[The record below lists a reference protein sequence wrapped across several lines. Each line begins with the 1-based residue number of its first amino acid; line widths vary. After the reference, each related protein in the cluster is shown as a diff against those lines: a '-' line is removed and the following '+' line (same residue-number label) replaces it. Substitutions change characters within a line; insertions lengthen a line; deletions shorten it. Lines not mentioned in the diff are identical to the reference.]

1 MTMQKH
7 SLPVSDSFRGVAI
20 AGFSVIILT
29 FGVLGGWAATAPLDS
44 AVVAG
49 GLVTSASN
57 RKTVQHF
64 EGGMISEIR
73 TAEGRSVKQG
83 EVLFVLDSTQARA
96 GVEIILNQLHQN
108 LAREARL
115 SAEILGASEIAFP
128 AELDNLKLDP
138 SVIQVLNDQKRQFE
152 ERRNSLEG
160 QIAILRSRREQL
172 RTEIEGVDREHKSTI
187 QQVAFLEDELTGL
200 RTLYEKGL
208 QPKSRL
214 LALEREKARLDGN
227 IGRLTA
233 ERAKAESG
241 VGEAELQIQQ
251 LRQRQQE
258 EVGKELVDVR
268 EKINDLRQR
277 LPVARDV
284 FRRLEVLAPTAG
296 TIQNLKFFTTGAVIR
311 AGEPLLDIVPAN
323 DDLIVQAH
331 VSPLDVNS
339 VTAGSHSEV
348 RFPSFKSRALPT
360 IFGNVTSIS
369 QDRLMDEATK
379 QPYFLALI
387 KVDTAHI
394 PEEFR
399 SKLTPGLNAEIIL
412 PTGERTVLAYLIDPL
427 RETLRK
433 TFREK

>member
-1 MTMQKH
+1 MHKH
-7 SLPVSDSFRGVAI
+7 SQPVSDSFRGVAI
-20 AGFSVIILT
+20 AGFSVILLT

-44 AVVAG
+44 AVVAS

-57 RKTVQHF
+57 RKTVQHY
-64 EGGMISEIR
+64 EGGMIAEIR
-73 TAEGRSVKQG
+73 TAEGRAVKEG
-83 EVLFVLDSTQARA
+83 EVLFVLDSTQAKA
-96 GVEIILNQLHQN
+96 GVEIILNQFHQN

-115 SAEILGASEIAFP
+115 IAELSGASDISFP
-128 AELDNLKLDP
+128 TELANLKLDR
-138 SVIQVLNDQKRQFE
+138 SVTQVLSDQKRQFD

-172 RTEIEGVDREHKSTI
+172 RTEIEGVSREHASTN

-233 ERAKAESG
+233 DRAKAEAG
-241 VGEAELQIQQ
+241 IGEAELQIQQ

-258 EVGKELVDVR
+258 DVGKELVEVR

-284 FRRLEVLAPTAG
+284 FRRLEVVAPTDG
-296 TIQNLKFFTTGAVIR
+296 TVQNLKFFTPGAVIR
-311 AGEPLLDIVPAN
+311 AGEALLDIVPAN
-323 DDLIVQAH
+323 DDLIIQAH

-339 VTAGSHSEV
+339 VTEGAHSEV
-348 RFPSFKSRALPT
+348 RFPSFKSRTLPT
-360 IFGNVTSIS
+360 IFGRVTSIS
-369 QDRLMDEATK
+369 KDRLMDEATK

-387 KVDTAHI
+387 KVETTGI

-399 SKLTPGLNAEIIL
+399 SKLTPGLNAEVIL
-412 PTGERTVLAYLIDPL
+412 PTGERTVFAYLIDPL

>member
-1 MTMQKH
+1 MQKH
-7 SLPVSDSFRGVAI
+7 SLPVNDSFRGVAI
-20 AGFSVIILT
+20 AGFSVIGLT

-44 AVVAG
+44 AVVAS

-73 TAEGRSVKQG
+73 TAEGNSVKQG

-96 GVEIILNQLHQN
+96 GVEIILNQFHQN

-115 SAEILGASEIAFP
+115 N
-128 AELDNLKLDP
+128 AELIGAREIQFPVELANLKLDP
-138 SVIQVLNDQKRQFE
+138 SVTQVLNDQKRQFE
-152 ERRNSLEG
+152 ERRNSLDG
-160 QIAILRSRREQL
+160 QVAILRSRRDQL
-172 RTEIEGVDREHKSTI
+172 RTEIEGVDREHQSTI

-200 RTLYEKGL
+200 RTLFEKGL

-241 VGEAELQIQQ
+241 IGEAELQIQQ

-258 EVGKELVDVR
+258 EVGKELVEVR

-284 FRRLEVLAPTAG
+284 FRRLEVMAPTDG
-296 TIQNLKFFTTGAVIR
+296 TVQNLKFFTPGAVIR

-348 RFPSFKSRALPT
+348 RFPSFKSRTLPT

-369 QDRLMDEATK
+369 KDRLMDDATK

-412 PTGERTVLAYLIDPL
+412 PTGERTVLAYLVDPL
-427 RETLRK
+427 RDTMRK